1 MHIIDKILGAL
12 HLNFLNRK
20 NSPSTK
26 QVIKKANVDGDV
38 VGRDKITLA
47 NSISDNLLSN
57 EEKMVL
63 KYLDLLRIQNLP
75 PRDKTKTILSKL
87 EIKDCSTLND
97 SKYIKIE
104 REIEGEYFVMTSNGI
119 RHMDNLPTSEKASIM
134 LPKDKKLSDEVMAKQ
149 WSRMEENKRNQWRN
163 SAK

>member
-57 EEKMVL
+57 EEKMEL
-63 KYLDLLRIQNLP
+63 KYLDLLRIQNLH
-75 PRDKTKTILSKL
+75 
-87 EIKDCSTLND
+87 
-97 SKYIKIE
+97 
-104 REIEGEYFVMTSNGI
+104 REIRQKQYFPS
-119 RHMDNLPTSEKASIM
+119 
-134 LPKDKKLSDEVMAKQ
+134 
-149 WSRMEENKRNQWRN
+149 
-163 SAK
+163 